1 MPVPGFQ
8 SHKALFISVLVALVL
23 ILSVG
28 DSHTCVQSGPCVAC
42 LHASVSILP
51 SGLSNDI
58 PFVDFGASTPLAV
71 PKLAALLVLPRT
83 LLRAP
88 PALA

>member
-1 MPVPGFQ
+1 MPVPGFL

-28 DSHTCVQSGPCVAC
+28 DPHTCVQSGPCVAC
-42 LHASVSILP
+42 LHASVSIQTTGF
-51 SGLSNDI
+51 SREI
-58 PFVDFGASTPLAV
+58 PFVDFGASTRLAV